1 MDHKQFK
8 TLSRTT
14 AALMLLALFAY
25 SLPESVYP
33 VRAAAGDITRVSVS
47 SSEAQANAYSRD
59 ADVSADGRFVVFW
72 SGASNLVAGD
82 TNGAE
87 EIFLRDCQT
96 GETSR
101 ISVSSSGAQADN
113 GSYYPAISS
122 DGRFIAFMSDATN
135 LVSGD
140 TNGFTDIFLR
150 DRQTGITTRVSV
162 SSSGTQADNISDS
175 YVSISGDGRYIAFNS
190 DATNLV
196 SGDTNGVADVFVRD
210 SQTGITE
217 RISLDTNE
225 VQANDGSFN
234 PSISA
239 DGRFVA
245 FSSGATN
252 LVSGDTNGRTDVFV
266 RDRQT
271 DVTTRVSINSSGVEA
286 DRGAHDPA
294 ISGNGRYV
302 VFSSVATNLLDE
314 EPYGYDHVYVHD
326 LQTGATTLA
335 SITSDGYQMVGW
347 SMMPDIS
354 SDGRYIAFE
363 FEDRG
368 DGIAFVAIY
377 IHDRL
382 TGITTR
388 VSGPGGGSEDS
399 SFGPAISANG
409 SYVTFSSFNSS
420 LVPNDTN
427 GWNDV
432 FRLELAVVAP
442 TTKTYQSIGTY
453 DGWVIES
460 GENNETGIRID
471 ERASTFFLGDANNDQ
486 QYRSILHFGTASL
499 PNNAIITR
507 VTLEIKRQG
516 IVGDNPFTTHGTILV
531 DVRKP
536 YFDTAVELQAT
547 DFQAS
552 ADHNAVG
559 TMENTPGALWY
570 MATLDPTAFPSINLI
585 GTTQFRLRFALD
597 DNDDNEPD
605 YMKFYSGDAATT
617 DQPVLTIEYFLPSA
631 NSPLVVGILR
641 ADPDP
646 TSASNVR
653 FTVAFSEAVTGVDAT
668 DFTLA
673 TTGGISGASISS
685 ISGSGDTYMVT
696 VNTGSGHGTI
706 RLDVVDDDSI
716 KDGSNNP
723 LGGVGGGNGSFVGG
737 ETYTIT
743 KPNVSVYIG
752 KELKGEYLLAQNV
765 STQQS
770 YVNTNDG
777 PVKITN
783 TNEDSIVASER
794 VIYNVNNVPTSFTE
808 MMALPNGHLDNT
820 YWMPWYNNVD
830 LDTQLRFG
838 NVSGSPAEVHVW
850 IGMQE
855 MTTGCNPSNV
865 PYPYVLAVGAS
876 LRVSC
881 PGVNN
886 GPVKIVSNVNIVAAE
901 RVIYK
906 VNGLPTSF
914 TEMMGLPDSQLDN
927 TYWMPW
933 NNNVDLDTQLR
944 FGNVSNTPAEVH
956 VWIGGQEKTSGCI
969 STPAN
974 VPYPYILAVGA
985 SLRISCPG
993 VNNGPVQIIS
1003 NVNIVAA
1010 ERVIYNVNGLPTSF
1024 TEMMGL
1030 PDGQLDN
1037 TYWMPWYNNV
1047 NLDTQLRFGNVS
1059 ETNATATVHL
1069 YIGEQEM
1076 TSGCT
1081 PSNSPY
1087 TLAAGASLRVSC
1099 VGVNSGPVRIE
1110 SDQNIVAAER
1120 VIYNVNNLPTS
1131 FSEMMALPNGQLNA
1145 IYWLPWYNN
1154 VDLDTQLRFGVP

>member
-8 TLSRTT
+8 TLSRTM

-59 ADVSADGRFVVFW
+59 AEVSADGRFVVFW

-150 DRQTGITTRVSV
+150 DRQTGITTRVSI

-175 YVSISGDGRYIAFNS
+175 YVSISGDGRFIAFNS

-196 SGDTNGVADVFVRD
+196 NGDTNGVADVFVHD

-217 RISLDTNE
+217 RISLDTNK
-225 VQANDGSFN
+225 VQANAGSFN

-252 LVSGDTNGRTDVFV
+252 LVSGDTNGNSDIFV
-266 RDRQT
+266 RDRVMG
-271 DVTTRVSINSSGVEA
+271 VTTRISVNSSGVEA
-286 DRGAHDPA
+286 DRGGHDPS
-294 ISGNGRYV
+294 ISGDGRYIA
-302 VFSSVATNLLDE
+302 FSSVATNLLDE

-326 LQTGATTLA
+326 RQTGTTTLV
-335 SITSDGYQMVGW
+335 SIEDGYQMVGW
-347 SMMPDIS
+347 STMPDIS

-382 TGITTR
+382 TGTTTR

-409 SYVTFSSFNSS
+409 SYVTFSSFNSR

-427 GWNDV
+427 GWNDI
-432 FRLELAVVAP
+432 FRLELAVVTP
-442 TTKTYQSIGTY
+442 TTSTYQSIGAY

-499 PNNAIITR
+499 PNNAIITK
-507 VTLEIKRQG
+507 VNLKIKRQG
-516 IVGDNPFTTHGTILV
+516 IVGDNPFTTHGKILV

-597 DNDDNEPD
+597 DNDDNEQD
-605 YMKFYSGDAATT
+605 YMKFYSGDAAAT

-641 ADPDP
+641 TDPDP
-646 TSASNVR
+646 TSASSVR
-653 FTVAFSEAVTGVDAT
+653 FTVAFSETVTGVDAT
-668 DFTLA
+668 DFTLT

-723 LGGVGGGNGSFVGG
+723 LGGVGGGNGSFIRG
-737 ETYTIT
+737 ETYTIN
-743 KPNVSVYIG
+743 KPTNVDVYIG
-752 KELKGEYLLAQNV
+752 EKLKGEYLLAQNV
-765 STQQS
+765 SIQQS

-777 PVKITN
+777 PVKITD
-783 TNEDSIVASER
+783 TDKDSIVAAERVIYKVNNVNTSFSEMMALPDGQLDSTYWLPWYNNIDLDTQLRFGNVSNTDATVQVWIGGQEKTSGCLPSSIPYPYVLAPGASLRVSCPGVNNGPVKIISDVNIVAAER
-794 VIYNVNNVPTSFTE
+794 VIYNVNNTPTSFSE
-808 MMALPNGHLDNT
+808 MMGLPDSQLDNT
-820 YWMPWYNNVD
+820 YWLPWYNNVD

-838 NVSGSPAEVHVW
+838 NVSEINATATVHLY
-850 IGMQE
+850 IGGQE
-855 MTTGCNPSNV
+855 MLSGCVPSNS
-865 PYPYVLAVGAS
+865 PYTLVAGAS

-881 PGVNN
+881 AGVNN
-886 GPVKIVSNVNIVAAE
+886 GPVQIISDVNIVAAE

-914 TEMMGLPDSQLDN
+914 SEMMALPES
-927 TYWMPW
+927 
-933 NNNVDLDTQLR
+933 
-944 FGNVSNTPAEVH
+944 
-956 VWIGGQEKTSGCI
+956 
-969 STPAN
+969 
-974 VPYPYILAVGA
+974 
-985 SLRISCPG
+985 
-993 VNNGPVQIIS
+993 
-1003 NVNIVAA
+1003 
-1010 ERVIYNVNGLPTSF
+1010 
-1024 TEMMGL
+1024 
-1030 PDGQLDN
+1030 QLDN

-1047 NLDTQLRFGNVS
+1047 DFDTQLRFGNVS
-1059 ETNATATVHL
+1059 GSTATVRV
-1069 YIGEQEM
+1069 YIGGQEM
-1076 TSGCT
+1076 TSGCV

-1087 TLAAGASLRVSC
+1087 TLVAGASLRVSC
-1099 VGVNSGPVRIE
+1099 AGVNNGPVQIV

-1120 VIYNVNNLPTS
+1120 VIYNVNNVPTS
-1131 FSEMMALPNGQLNA
+1131 FSEMMALPESQLDST
-1145 IYWLPWYNN
+1145 YWLPWYNN
-1154 VDLDTQLRFGVP
+1154 IDLDTQLRFGVP